1 MIGKSIGGA
10 LLFCSVIVTT
20 AAASDKAVKIGVLT
34 DMSGIYADFGGP
46 GSVLAAHMA
55 IEDFGGKLDDMPIEV
70 VVADHQNKADVGST
84 IARKWIDEDG
94 VDAIADV
101 PTSPV
106 ALA

>member
-46 GSVLAAHMA
+46 GSVLAARMA
-55 IEDFGGKLDDMPIEV
+55 AEDFGGKVGNLPIEIIS
-70 VVADHQNKADVGST
+70 ADHQNKADIGSS
-84 IARKWIDEDG
+84 IARRWFDQDG

-101 PTSPV
+101 P
-106 ALA
+106 